1 MKVRL
6 LWGMSNV
13 SYSKDGD
20 AAIDL
25 KASGKWVIDLDHEKQ
40 ELDQD
45 SYLIKPNER
54 ILVKTGIEVA
64 IPKGCWGNIKG
75 RSGHA
80 FHHGIHVLGG
90 VIDEN
95 YRGEV
100 GVILVNLSQKPFE
113 VNKNDR
119 VAQMIISEYKRVK
132 IEYVNELDDTNRNKD
147 GFGSTGK

>member
-1 MKVRL
+1 MKVRIL
-6 LWGMSNV
+6 SNIDNL

-25 KASGKWVIDLDHEKQ
+25 RASGKWVIDLDNSKQ
-40 ELDQD
+40 DLEQN
-45 SYLIKPNER
+45 SYSIKPNER
-54 ILVKTGIEVA
+54 VLVKTGIEVA

-80 FHHGIHVLGG
+80 FHNGIHVLGG

-132 IEYVNELDDTNRNKD
+132 IEYVNELDNTNRNKD

>member
-6 LWGMSNV
+6 LSNIDNV

-25 KASGKWVIDLDHEKQ
+25 KASGRWVIDLDYEKK
-40 ELDQD
+40 ELDQN
-45 SYLIKPNER
+45 SYLMKPNER

-80 FHHGIHVLGG
+80 FHNGIHVLGG

-119 VAQMIISEYKRVK
+119 VAQMIISEYKKVK
-132 IEYVNELDDTNRNKD
+132 IEHVKELDNTNRNKD

>member
-25 KASGKWVIDLDHEKQ
+25 RASGKWIINLDHEKQ

-64 IPKGCWGNIKG
+64 IPMGCWGNIKG
-75 RSGHA
+75 RSGNA

-90 VIDEN
+90 VIDET

-132 IEYVNELDDTNRNKD
+132 IEYVNTLDNTNRNKD